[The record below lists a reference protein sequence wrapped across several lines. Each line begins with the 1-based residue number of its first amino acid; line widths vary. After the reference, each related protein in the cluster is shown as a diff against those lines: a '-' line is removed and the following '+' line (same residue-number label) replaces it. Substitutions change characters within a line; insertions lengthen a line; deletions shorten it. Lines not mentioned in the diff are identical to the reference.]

1 MKSTIKTSRT
11 AGQLEKMFREL
22 NKHYY
27 NGELPE
33 PIITL
38 KKTPSAY
45 GHITTVKTWT
55 VSTEQ
60 GTFATIFLRK
70 TKDIASLK
78 EILGHSDLKETLV
91 YAHVLNESKQ
101 EGMQCFNCFAF

>member
-38 KKTPSAY
+38 KKTPSLWSHHHGQNLDGQHRT
-45 GHITTVKTWT
+45 GHRAAV
-55 VSTEQ
+55 
-60 GTFATIFLRK
+60 
-70 TKDIASLK
+70 
-78 EILGHSDLKETLV
+78 
-91 YAHVLNESKQ
+91 
-101 EGMQCFNCFAF
+101 

>member
-1 MKSTIKTSRT
+1 MKSTIKTSRA

-38 KKTPSAY
+38 KKDA
-45 GHITTVKTWT
+45 
-55 VSTEQ
+55 
-60 GTFATIFLRK
+60 LRLW
-70 TKDIASLK
+70 SHH
-78 EILGHSDLKETLV
+78 HSQNLDRQHRTGYRAAV
-91 YAHVLNESKQ
+91 
-101 EGMQCFNCFAF
+101 

>member
-11 AGQLEKMFREL
+11 AGQLEKVFREL

-60 GTFATIFLRK
+60 GTEQRY
-70 TKDIASLK
+70 
-78 EILGHSDLKETLV
+78 EINISTVTLDRPIENTMGALGSSCADLEV
-91 YAHVLNESKQ
+91 
-101 EGMQCFNCFAF
+101 